1 MSTDGLYPI
10 GTPGQPWAADER
22 AQWLAMQRRQRSYA
36 DDVVRVID
44 TLRDRFDVVE
54 YGGLDY
60 GDQHFVLYALR
71 SVDWDAALPIAL
83 VTGGVHGYETSGVQ
97 GALLF
102 LRSEALKYA
111 QVNRITP
118 LSFLCCMK
126 PDAAC
131 FVFVPRRSTSRS
143 CRACVPGA
151 TKPCNA
157 GLQKPLIRTDF
168 SSQAAGPFSASHFGD
183 SRGSSDTRSAAAK
196 RPPSS

>member
-83 VTGGVHGYETSGVQ
+83 VTGGVHGYETSGVH
-97 GALLF
+97 GA
-102 LRSEALKYA
+102 RQSAGRALHQPVGIRA
-111 QVNRITP
+111 HPP
-118 LSFLCCMK
+118 LECAGRGPQPQLS
-126 PDAAC
+126 
-131 FVFVPRRSTSRS
+131 RRQ
-143 CRACVPGA
+143 PG
-151 TKPCNA
+151 
-157 GLQKPLIRTDF
+157 G
-168 SSQAAGPFSASHFGD
+168 
-183 SRGSSDTRSAAAK
+183 
-196 RPPSS
+196 